1 MLLVVVE
8 VRVDGEVG
16 QTDGKVLDRRQ
27 TETVHTV
34 LAQVSH
40 VPLTQPHQVHRVVFI
55 LTINSITI
63 SITMIMIMI
72 RGGPFKYKLIINI
85 NYLHSSGQRSVHSE
99 C

>member
-8 VRVDGEVG
+8 ARVDGEVG
-16 QTDGKVLDRRQ
+16 QTDGIVLDRRQ

-55 LTINSITI
+55 LTIKSITI
-63 SITMIMIMI
+63 SITITNTQYTVHI
-72 RGGPFKYKLIINI
+72 PTNP
-85 NYLHSSGQRSVHSE
+85 YLSPLT
-99 C
+99 